1 MQHVTDSI
9 TVKLWFFTSSPGRV
23 ATAAS
28 EGATDGGKA

>member
-9 TVKLWFFTSSPGRV
+9 TVKLCFFTFSPERV